1 MVLKNLN
8 SVGSVIDE
16 NGIVYPM
23 LADGGYD
30 ALCGVH
36 VNDMYFFDN
45 REDWFDALSQQD
57 IDIIEDIWQA
67 IAEVE
72 RRMAIKYTKSLGTK
86 LNYLFDLSEYWE
98 DVYLSLIGKRIY
110 DNFF

>member
-23 LADGGYD
+23 LADGGHD
-30 ALCGVH
+30 TLSGVH

-57 IDIIEDIWQA
+57 IDIIEDILGNPTDNLLEQT
-67 IAEVE
+67 AE
-72 RRMAIKYTKSLGTK
+72 
-86 LNYLFDLSEYWE
+86 EYYAMRAE
-98 DVYLSLIGKRIY
+98 LAYGI
-110 DNFF
+110 

>member
-1 MVLKNLN
+1 MSLVNLN

-23 LADGGYD
+23 LSDGGHD
-30 ALCGVH
+30 ALSGVH

-57 IDIIEDIWQA
+57 IDIIEDILGNPTDNLLEQT
-67 IAEVE
+67 AE
-72 RRMAIKYTKSLGTK
+72 
-86 LNYLFDLSEYWE
+86 EYYAMRAE
-98 DVYLSLIGKRIY
+98 LAYGI
-110 DNFF
+110 

>member
-23 LADGGYD
+23 LADGGHD
-30 ALCGVH
+30 PLSGVH
-36 VNDMYFFDN
+36 VHDMYFFDN

-57 IDIIEDIWQA
+57 IDIIEDILGNPTDNLLEQT
-67 IAEVE
+67 AE
-72 RRMAIKYTKSLGTK
+72 
-86 LNYLFDLSEYWE
+86 EYYAMKAE
-98 DVYLSLIGKRIY
+98 LAYGI
-110 DNFF
+110 